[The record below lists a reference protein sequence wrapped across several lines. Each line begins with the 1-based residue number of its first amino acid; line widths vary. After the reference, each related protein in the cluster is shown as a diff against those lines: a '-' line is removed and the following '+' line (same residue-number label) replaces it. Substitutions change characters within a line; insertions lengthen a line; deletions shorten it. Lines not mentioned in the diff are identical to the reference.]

1 MKNLVKK
8 IQNNVSLQSLWKRNS
23 KVIVGVSG
31 GPDSVCLLDVLVK
44 IKEKS
49 EMDLHVVHVNYGLR
63 GKDSEKDQEL
73 VQELAQK
80 NELGLSVLKVEKLK
94 KINEEKLRNIR
105 YDFFE
110 KVRMELNFDLIAVA
124 HNQDD
129 QVETFFLHLLRGTG
143 LSGLSGMKFKNEKIV
158 RPLLDVSKKDIL
170 KYLRENKLKYRVDKT
185 NKEDVFLRNKI
196 RNKLIPYL
204 EKDFNLNIRKTIFDA
219 TIVAGEDVSFI
230 SDFSKN
236 FFSKNRKIKV
246 NEIQKFHPAI
256 QKRVILEKIKEVK
269 GNLKNI
275 ESAHIEEILKIV
287 RSKKGKNQNFSFQGL
302 KIERKGDK
310 LDLLKIN
317 IKQ

>member
-1 MKNLVKK
+1 MKNLIKK
-8 IQNNVSLQSLWKRNS
+8 IQNNASLQDLWKRNS

-31 GPDSVCLLDVLVK
+31 GPDSVCLLDILAK

-63 GKDSEKDQEL
+63 GKDSEKDEEL
-73 VQELAQK
+73 VQKLAQK

-170 KYLRENKLKYRVDKT
+170 KYLREKKLKYRVDKT

-204 EKDFNLNIRKTIFDA
+204 EKDFNPNIRKTIFDA
-219 TIVAGEDVSFI
+219 TVVAGEDMSFI
-230 SDFSKN
+230 SDFSKKI
-236 FFSKNRKIKV
+236 FSKNRDIKAS
-246 NEIQKFHPAI
+246 EIQKLHPAI
-256 QKRVILEKIKEVK
+256 QNRVILEKIKEVK
-269 GNLKNI
+269 GDLRNI
-275 ESAHIEEILKIV
+275 ESAHIEEILKIAK
-287 RSKKGKNQNFSFQGL
+287 SAKSKNQNFSFQGL
-302 KIERKGDK
+302 KLNRKGDK
-310 LDLLKIN
+310 LDLLKITN
-317 IKQ
+317 K

>member
-219 TIVAGEDVSFI
+219 TIVAGEDMSFI
-230 SDFSKN
+230 SDFSKKI
-236 FFSKNRKIKV
+236 FSKNRNIKAS
-246 NEIQKFHPAI
+246 EIQKLHPAI
-256 QKRVILEKIKEVK
+256 QNRVILEKIKEVK
-269 GNLKNI
+269 GDLRNI
-275 ESAHIEEILKIV
+275 ESAHIEEILKIAK
-287 RSKKGKNQNFSFQGL
+287 SAKSKNQNFSFQGL